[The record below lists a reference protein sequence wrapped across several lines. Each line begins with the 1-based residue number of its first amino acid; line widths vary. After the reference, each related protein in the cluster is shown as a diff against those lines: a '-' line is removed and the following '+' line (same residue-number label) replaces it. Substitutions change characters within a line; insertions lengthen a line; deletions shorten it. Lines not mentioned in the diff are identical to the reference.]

1 MFAWK
6 QYGRPISFLMANTQ
20 FAAIEAP
27 NLIKMLIDRRDMKLD
42 DEGND
47 IEVLS
52 QLLSKTS

>member
-1 MFAWK
+1 
-6 QYGRPISFLMANTQ
+6 MANTQ